1 MPLITVGQH
10 PQLDAKSTQSAP
22 GRAVMALQAE
32 TGKKLAELRAEGAYS
47 ESLNVF
53 IMAYLSLK
61 TAGIDEPWADL
72 IERPLADIVIEP
84 TQQELRE
91 EADAKKEAEDQAV
104 TDPQQASTA
113 SPQEDS
119 DAPEPDVTRPPTGSK
134 KKHN

>member
-91 EADAKKEAEDQAV
+91 EADAKEAEDEAV